1 MRFPLLTAG
10 CHDLHKTFCLSFLCI
25 ILLSLVASL
34 ARAMHQRDSRQLEG
48 WWSARRD
55 SAGIAPN
62 ARQNAG
68 LAIVRLCRA
77 YMGLERRGGS
87 PSVDHF

>member
-1 MRFPLLTAG
+1 MISI
-10 CHDLHKTFCLSFLCI
+10 KTFCLSFLCI

-34 ARAMHQRDSRQLEG
+34 AQAMHQRDSRQLEG

-68 LAIVRLCRA
+68 LAIVQVYA
-77 YMGLERRGGS
+77 APTWG
-87 PSVDHF
+87 